1 MLAIGGGL
9 LLHIISS
16 QILMVISSVGF
27 FLCVLLFALAPAQA
41 EGESTTYIYW
51 AFIFPAMCFGTIGVD
66 LMFNVTN
73 VFITT
78 SVPKRDQAAVGGLT
92 NSLIYLGSSFWL
104 GVSELVVSTTQ
115 SARGQTISSLE
126 QFRIAFWLGV
136 ALGAVAVLITLTM
149 RLGRAEADLTA
160 DEKEALQKREKAQA
174 N

>member
-16 QILMVISSVGF
+16 QILMAISSVGF
-27 FLCVLLFALAPAQA
+27 LLCVLLFALAPSQSPD
-41 EGESTTYIYW
+41 EPTNYIYW
-51 AFIFPAMCFGTIGVD
+51 AFIFPAMCCGTIGVD

-115 SARGQTISSLE
+115 TARGHPIPLLE

-136 ALGAVAVLITLTM
+136 ALGVVAILVTITM

-160 DEKEALQKREKAQA
+160 DEKEAMQKKDNTERR
-174 N
+174 